1 MLRSKQS
8 RAYRFLFA
16 YQLPKPMFEF
26 AFEGEL
32 LAFIVNGD
40 RFELFALL
48 PRRNPRTPVDAA
60 AFLCSKNSQPH
71 HLTGTPIPLCALVGG
86 MDFCFNDVAP
96 HLHTMLS
103 IPRLGFTRQKT
114 EATPPSG

>member
-1 MLRSKQS
+1 
-8 RAYRFLFA
+8 LFA

-71 HLTGTPIPLCALVGG
+71 QLAATPIHLPHLAAG
-86 MDFCFNDVAP
+86 MDFCFVDVGP
-96 HLHTMLS
+96 HLYTMRV
-103 IPRLGFTRQKT
+103 IPRLGFTR
-114 EATPPSG
+114 